1 MTEYRR
7 PTRER
12 FSIPVVGPV
21 WRKLMGW
28 FRNVPIAD
36 PVDRRNA
43 PMLQLI
49 SLLLAVLPSLAWLY
63 RIFAVDIPWR
73 PGELTGMLLSL
84 AVCTAAAISFL
95 LIRKGRFAWASRL
108 LLLVFAV
115 TVVPAYL
122 ASGFGAQRFE
132 QPVLVI
138 WMAIAGLIIGR
149 SALWIMFSCI
159 ALAFVAGIWVDI
171 GRQGDAAALI
181 GDAAFSIAMF
191 LMIAVVMDR
200 SSAALRQSLKEAN
213 ARGAA
218 LAESN
223 RLLQEEMRERE
234 HAQERL
240 IHAQKMEAAGRLA
253 SGVAHDFG
261 NLLGLIQGHVQKGKH
276 STSLEDALQSLTGVE
291 SAAKRAAAVSG
302 KLLSFSRQDQT
313 TLEVF
318 DAALALTQMQPMLRQ
333 LFDPTVAL
341 TFPDTPSV
349 QNIRFD
355 RTQFELLVLNLA
367 ANAQYAMPD
376 GGLFA
381 IHAPN
386 VDGPVVLLFRDTGPG
401 IPPEVQARI
410 FDPFFTT
417 KPAGQGTGLGLAVV
431 KDLVEAAGGR
441 VQVDSSAESGTTLRL
456 EFPRH
461 AQ

>member
-461 AQ
+461 VQ

>member
-1 MTEYRR
+1 MTEYSRS
-7 PTRER
+7 TRER

-21 WRKLMGW
+21 WRKLMAW
-28 FRNVPIAD
+28 FGNVPIAD

-49 SLLLAVLPSLAWLY
+49 SLLLAILPSLAWLY

-73 PGELTGMLLSL
+73 PGELTGLLLSL
-84 AVCTAAAISFL
+84 TVCVAAATAFV
-95 LIRKGRFAWASRL
+95 LIRIGRFAWASRL

-132 QPVLVI
+132 QPILVI

-149 SALWIMFSCI
+149 SALWVMFSCI

-171 GRQGDAAALI
+171 GREGDAAALM

-200 SSAALRQSLKEAN
+200 SSVALRESLREAN

-223 RLLQEEMRERE
+223 RLLQEEMHERERT
-234 HAQERL
+234 QQRL

-261 NLLGLIQGHVQKGKH
+261 NLLGLIQGYVQNGKR
-276 STSLEDALQSLTGVE
+276 STSLEDALQSLAGVE

-302 KLLSFSRQDQT
+302 KLLSFSRQEQT
-313 TLEVF
+313 RPEVF

-333 LFDPTVAL
+333 LFDPAVAL
-341 TFPDTPSV
+341 TFPEAASP
-349 QNIRFD
+349 QHIRFD

-367 ANAQYAMPD
+367 ANAQYVMPD

-381 IHAPN
+381 MHAPN
-386 VDGPVVLLFRDTGPG
+386 AEGPVVLLFRDTGPG
-401 IPPEVQARI
+401 IPAEVQARI

-417 KPAGQGTGLGLAVV
+417 KPAEQGTGLGLAVV
-431 KDLVEAAGGR
+431 KDLVEAAGGH
-441 VQVDSSAESGTTLRL
+441 VYVESSADTGSTLRL